1 VFVRKVPACL
11 AVFLLAL
18 TCLRASTL
26 EADPHE
32 LYEAAR
38 SQLRNGDLQSAE
50 VLLTRLRNMVSR
62 GSQWDPDGVFA
73 NELLPPLL
81 GRLRRMKSVSR
92 QLDEFS
98 DRALKDLQPP
108 EISGDD
114 SAVHRYTD
122 WAASVVQRLRSE
134 RDQIISA
141 GLSNPEEQ
149 AALTRTASYARTEQL
164 LETDV
169 LKSIADASAGSI
181 ADPPAE
187 DPNGDPVQV
196 RFRQLK
202 QDLLRIMIE
211 RDQLQQRVKA
221 SRSDDRVYLGA
232 LVALVTEGVP
242 QAPQRNI
249 RPADVSEVFGQH
261 LDREMERM
269 RLLSAQTSLER
280 DARLS
285 ALDRY
290 RRYNGILTR
299 ARLGADQSRRIQA
312 LALVVENCP
321 VEDQMLGTSSATKW
335 SYGLLTGALALIA
348 GFSLWLA
355 VARGR
360 RLSSERMPAQ
370 PVDSVLETRLPERKV
385 HGNAA

>member
-1 VFVRKVPACL
+1 
-11 AVFLLAL
+11 
-18 TCLRASTL
+18 L

-38 SQLRNGDLQSAE
+38 NHLRNGQLQSAE

-81 GRLRRMKSVSR
+81 GRLRRMKSVSL

-114 SAVHRYTD
+114 SALHRYAD

-169 LKSIADASAGSI
+169 LKVIADASAGS
-181 ADPPAE
+181 AVEPPAE
-187 DPNGDPVQV
+187 DPNDDPVQV

-202 QDLLRIMIE
+202 QDLVRIMIE

-221 SRSDDRVYLGA
+221 SRSDDKVYLDA
-232 LVALVTEGVP
+232 LVVLVTEGTLT
-242 QAPQRNI
+242 APQRNI
-249 RPADVSEVFGQH
+249 RPADVSELFGQH
-261 LDREMERM
+261 LDREMETA
-269 RLLSAQTSLER
+269 RLFSAQTSLER

-285 ALDRY
+285 ALARY
-290 RRYNGILTR
+290 RRYNEILTR
-299 ARLGADQSRRIQA
+299 ARLGADQSRRIQT
-312 LALVVENCP
+312 LAQMVENCP
-321 VEDQMLGTSSATKW
+321 VQDQRLATSSATKW
-335 SYGLLTGALALIA
+335 SYGLLTSALALIA

-355 VARGR
+355 VVRGR
-360 RLSSERMPAQ
+360 QLSSARVPVQ
-370 PVDSVLETRLPERKV
+370 PISSDLETTLPERKV

>member
-1 VFVRKVPACL
+1 MPVRRLPACL
-11 AVFLLAL
+11 GVFLLAI
-18 TCLRASTL
+18 TCLRASPL

-38 SQLRNGDLQSAE
+38 NHLRNGQLQSAE

-81 GRLRRMKSVSR
+81 GRLRRMKSVSL

-114 SAVHRYTD
+114 SALHRYAD

-169 LKSIADASAGSI
+169 LKVIADASAGS
-181 ADPPAE
+181 AVEPPAE
-187 DPNGDPVQV
+187 DPNDDPVQV

-202 QDLLRIMIE
+202 QDLVRIMIE

-221 SRSDDRVYLGA
+221 SRSDDKVYLDA
-232 LVALVTEGVP
+232 LVVLVTEGTLT
-242 QAPQRNI
+242 APQRNI
-249 RPADVSEVFGQH
+249 RPADVSELFGQH
-261 LDREMERM
+261 LDREMETA
-269 RLLSAQTSLER
+269 RLFSAQTSLER

-285 ALDRY
+285 ALARY
-290 RRYNGILTR
+290 RRYNEILTR
-299 ARLGADQSRRIQA
+299 ARLGADQSRRIQT
-312 LALVVENCP
+312 LAQMVENCP
-321 VEDQMLGTSSATKW
+321 VQDQRLATSSATKW
-335 SYGLLTGALALIA
+335 SYGLLTSALALIA

-355 VARGR
+355 VVRGR
-360 RLSSERMPAQ
+360 QLSSARVPVQ
-370 PVDSVLETRLPERKV
+370 PISSDLETTLPERKV

>member
-1 VFVRKVPACL
+1 MFVRRLPACL

-18 TCLRASTL
+18 TCLRASPL

-38 SQLRNGDLQSAE
+38 NHLRNGDLQSAE
-50 VLLTRLRNMVSR
+50 TSLTRLRNMVSR
-62 GSQWDPDGVFA
+62 GSQWDPDGIFA

-81 GRLRRMKSVSR
+81 GRLRRLKSVSL

-114 SAVHRYTD
+114 SALHRYTD

-149 AALTRTASYARTEQL
+149 SALTRTASYARTERL

-169 LKSIADASAGSI
+169 LKVIADASTGS
-181 ADPPAE
+181 AVEPPAE
-187 DPNGDPVQV
+187 DPNDDPVQV

-202 QDLLRIMIE
+202 QDLVRIMIE

-221 SRSDDRVYLGA
+221 SRSDDRVYLDA
-232 LVALVTEGVP
+232 LVVLVTEGTLP
-242 QAPQRNI
+242 SPQRNI
-249 RPADVSEVFGQH
+249 RPADVSELFGQH
-261 LDREMERM
+261 LDREMETA
-269 RLLSAQTSLER
+269 RLVSAQTSLER
-280 DARLS
+280 EARLS
-285 ALDRY
+285 ALARY
-290 RRYNGILTR
+290 RRYNEILTR
-299 ARLGADQSRRIQA
+299 ARLGEDQSRRIQT
-312 LALVVENCP
+312 LAQVVENCP
-321 VEDQMLGTSSATKW
+321 VQDQMLATSSATKW

-348 GFSLWLA
+348 GFSLRLA
-355 VARGR
+355 VVRGR
-360 RLSSERMPAQ
+360 RLSSESVPVQ
-370 PVDSVLETRLPERKV
+370 PVGSDLETTLPERKV

>member
-1 VFVRKVPACL
+1 MLVRRLPACL

-18 TCLRASTL
+18 TCLRGSTL

-38 SQLRNGDLQSAE
+38 NHLRNGQLQSAE

-62 GSQWDPDGVFA
+62 GSQWDPDGTFA

-81 GRLRRMKSVSR
+81 ARLRRMKSVSL

-98 DRALKDLQPP
+98 DHALKELRPP

-114 SAVHRYTD
+114 SALHRYTD

-169 LKSIADASAGSI
+169 LKIIADATAGRSVE
-181 ADPPAE
+181 PPAG

-202 QDLLRIMIE
+202 QDLVRIMIE
-211 RDQLQQRVKA
+211 RDRLEQRVKT
-221 SRSDDRVYLGA
+221 SRADDRVYLDA
-232 LVALVTEGVP
+232 LVALVTEGALP
-242 QAPQRNI
+242 APQRDI
-249 RPADVSEVFGQH
+249 RPADVSELFGQH
-261 LDREMERM
+261 LDREMENA

-280 DARLS
+280 EARLS
-285 ALDRY
+285 ALARY
-290 RRYNGILTR
+290 RRYNEILTR

-312 LALVVENCP
+312 LAQVVDNCP
-321 VEDQMLGTSSATKW
+321 VEDQRLATSSATKW

-355 VARGR
+355 VVRGR
-360 RLSSERMPAQ
+360 RLSSERMPVQ
-370 PVDSVLETRLPERKV
+370 PVGSVLETTLPERNV

>member
-1 VFVRKVPACL
+1 
-11 AVFLLAL
+11 
-18 TCLRASTL
+18 
-26 EADPHE
+26 
-32 LYEAAR
+32 
-38 SQLRNGDLQSAE
+38 
-50 VLLTRLRNMVSR
+50 
-62 GSQWDPDGVFA
+62 
-73 NELLPPLL
+73 
-81 GRLRRMKSVSR
+81 
-92 QLDEFS
+92 
-98 DRALKDLQPP
+98 
-108 EISGDD
+108 
-114 SAVHRYTD
+114 
-122 WAASVVQRLRSE
+122 LRSE